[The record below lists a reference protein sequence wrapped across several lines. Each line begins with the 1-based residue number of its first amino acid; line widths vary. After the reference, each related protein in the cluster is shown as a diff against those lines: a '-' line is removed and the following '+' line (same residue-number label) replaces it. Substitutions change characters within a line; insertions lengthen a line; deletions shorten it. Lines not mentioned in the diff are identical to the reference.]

1 MDEEAL
7 SKTKRKQI
15 STALQKLGVEL
26 VALNRSQLDQLRLP
40 DQLLDAVLLA
50 KRLGRDEAGRRQMQ
64 YIGRIMRGIDATPIQ
79 QQLDAWKGVN
89 YQEIGR
95 LHEVERWRE
104 RLLAEDASL
113 AEFLSSYPGCDAQQ
127 LRTLIRNTR
136 KEQAAARPP
145 ANYRA
150 LFRLLPQ
157 AKTAG
162 VPNHEADSALF

>member
-26 VALNRSQLDQLRLP
+26 VALNRAQLDQLRLP
-40 DQLLDAVLLA
+40 DQLMDAVLLA

-64 YIGRIMRGIDATPIQ
+64 YIGRIMRGIDAAPIQ

-89 YQEIGR
+89 DQEIGR

-104 RLLAEDASL
+104 RLLADDASL
-113 AEFLSSYPGCDAQQ
+113 AEFISSHPGSDAQQ

-136 KEQAAARPP
+136 KEQAAARAP

-150 LFRLLPQ
+150 LFRVIRQ
-157 AKTAG
+157 ALTH
-162 VPNHEADSALF
+162 VPSDDEQDMA